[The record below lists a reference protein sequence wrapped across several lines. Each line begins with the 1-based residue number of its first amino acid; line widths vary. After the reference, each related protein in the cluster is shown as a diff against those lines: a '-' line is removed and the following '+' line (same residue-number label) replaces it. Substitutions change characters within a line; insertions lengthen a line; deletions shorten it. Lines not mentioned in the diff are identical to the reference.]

1 MKAIESNENQ
11 ENEDKNGKVEKV
23 EENGTEKQEKRS
35 INKLVKKANAAK
47 NISLLGQVPQKGNT
61 FNMELAKA
69 LGILGFQNTR
79 WMETSKHTGVTPK
92 QILDQ
97 AHFSKTISIHKQRV
111 NINLL
116 FWGKIKICFTFQVK
130 EEKELEENGGK
141 PKEVVYGKVSKKLS
155 FDDQTRQLH
164 EAYQFLIKR
173 YKLQEDIGHYAERV
187 QALEKQQ
194 KRLEKMA
201 IKAENNKNEEMEN
214 SEEVELQQLEKKSL
228 KNLAKKAANK
238 NKKADD
244 ADKQESKRKRSSSL
258 KRTKKTPKNE

>member
-1 MKAIESNENQ
+1 MLPKISVCW
-11 ENEDKNGKVEKV
+11 VEYP
-23 EENGTEKQEKRS
+23 
-35 INKLVKKANAAK
+35 KKCR
-47 NISLLGQVPQKGNT
+47 T

-97 AHFSKTISIHKQRV
+97 AHFSKTISIHKQR
-111 NINLL
+111 
-116 FWGKIKICFTFQVK
+116 VK

-201 IKAENNKNEEMEN
+201 IQAENNKNEEMEN

-238 NKKADD
+238 NKKVDD

-258 KRTKKTPKNE
+258 KRTKKTPKND